1 MEATRI
7 AIVQV
12 APAFLDRAECLRIAV
27 RAVAEAAAGGARLI
41 GLPRGLHSRLS
52 GLDLA
57 IASYQRRERRFGRTS
72 EQLGVAGSAPPP
84 KRELA

>member
-57 IASYQRRERRFGRTS
+57 IASGGRHGAVRAAAPGTS
-72 EQLGVAGSAPPP
+72 
-84 KRELA
+84 